1 MGEFAMRLSL
11 RLGILLGLAFAS
23 PAAAQSPGFR
33 QQIDLQM
40 QTDMLRAQQDLA
52 ARQQL
57 LQQNELFRLE
67 AQQRTQQSLS
77 DLQAQTRSPQLAPP
91 PASGPYLSIDVSGLA
106 SIPDAALA
114 ASNARVRAAAENRP

>member
-1 MGEFAMRLSL
+1 MGEFVMRLSL
-11 RLGILLGLAFAS
+11 RLGILLGLAAAG

-33 QQIDLQM
+33 QQMDLQM

-91 PASGPYLSIDVSGLA
+91 PASPYPSIDVSGLA
-106 SIPDAALA
+106 SIPDATLA

>member
-1 MGEFAMRLSL
+1 MHLSI
-11 RLGILLGLAFAS
+11 RLGVLLGLALAG
-23 PAAAQSPGFR
+23 PAAAQSPGAR
-33 QQIDLQM
+33 QQMELQM

-57 LQQNELFRLE
+57 LQQNELFRLD

-91 PASGPYLSIDVSGLA
+91 PASGPYPSIDVSGLA
-106 SIPDAALA
+106 SIPDSTLA
-114 ASNARVRAAAENRP
+114 ESNARVRAAAENRP